1 MPSIITSYIFGK
13 VHIAENIE
21 ISLDGHDL
29 RQYVGIY
36 QNIYRIIYRIIYR
49 AIYRAIFLGTT
60 QITINTFNNFTNFSS
75 SE

>member
-1 MPSIITSYIFGK
+1 MPIIITSYIFGK

-49 AIYRAIFLGTT
+49 AIYRAIFLGSLQGST
-60 QITINTFNNFTNFSS
+60 QITINI
-75 SE
+75 

>member
-29 RQYVGIY
+29 KQYVG
-36 QNIYRIIYRIIYR
+36 IYRIIYR

-60 QITINTFNNFTNFSS
+60 QISINI
-75 SE
+75 

>member
-1 MPSIITSYIFGK
+1 MPIIITSYIFGK

-49 AIYRAIFLGTT
+49 AIYHAIYRA
-60 QITINTFNNFTNFSS
+60 TFYYLIDLALSIS
-75 SE
+75 

>member
-1 MPSIITSYIFGK
+1 MPIIITSYIFGK

-36 QNIYRIIYRIIYR
+36 QNIYRIIYR
-49 AIYRAIFLGTT
+49 AIFLGSLQGST
-60 QITINTFNNFTNFSS
+60 QITINI
-75 SE
+75 